1 MNTQQVAER
10 LVALCRE
17 GKNIDAINELYDDN
31 IVSHEVKGSPME
43 LTEGKE
49 AVIGKNQWWLNSVDE
64 IHGGDVSDPVV
75 TGNFFAVAMETDAT
89 YKEGGRMIMK
99 EIAVYEV
106 KDGKIVVEQFFYN
119 M

>member
-1 MNTQQVAER
+1 MNTQQVADR

-43 LTEGKE
+43 LTEGKD
-49 AVIGKNQWWLNSVDE
+49 AVRGKSEYWHSTVEE
-64 IHGGDVSDPVV
+64 IHSGEVSDPIVI
-75 TGNFFAVAMETDAT
+75 GNFFTVSMDMDVT
-89 YKEGGRMIMK
+89 YKESGRMRMQ

-106 KDGKIVVEQFFYN
+106 KDGKIVAEQFFYN